1 LFTDIHSHLI
11 WGVDDGAETQDQTF
25 RMIHQAVE
33 DGIARVIC
41 TPHITPGVYEF
52 PMETFM
58 EHFRLTREYIEKE
71 RIPLQLDTGAELL
84 YTDQTPRLLREQK
97 LPTLAGSNYV
107 LVEFSPTDTKDHIFD
122 AVQKVAMAGFFPV
135 IAHIER
141 YPAISKTEMVREL
154 KSRFLARVQINAR
167 SLTRKQPLLRRRY
180 FDGLFQEG
188 LVDFVATD
196 THALPGRSTCMTA
209 GMNALREKCGD
220 AACEKIERITRE
232 CFPEASE

>member
-141 YPAISKTEMVREL
+141 YTAISKTEMVREL